1 MVRVTA
7 NRLISDFRYAQFE
20 VDRQSAGRADL
31 THGAEGSANRHPALL
46 GGYVFV
52 PAALF
57 LAARDEAEFAALLAH
72 AMAHIA
78 ARQGNVQPTGL
89 ASVPLIFGFGGSC
102 TEGGALPVGFTA
114 TRRGF
119 ELQADALSLQT
130 MRKPVSTLRLW
141 CAIPNGRFDGYQGL
155 IGCSK
160 VDDVV
165 DHERSGARN
174 PLAAGFRRGP
184 CLKIQAWTSF
194 ETLPG

>member
-1 MVRVTA
+1 VPILRMARKVLPTDT
-7 NRLISDFRYAQFE
+7 LPYQ
-20 VDRQSAGRADL
+20 AD
-31 THGAEGSANRHPALL
+31 
-46 GGYVFV
+46 YVFV